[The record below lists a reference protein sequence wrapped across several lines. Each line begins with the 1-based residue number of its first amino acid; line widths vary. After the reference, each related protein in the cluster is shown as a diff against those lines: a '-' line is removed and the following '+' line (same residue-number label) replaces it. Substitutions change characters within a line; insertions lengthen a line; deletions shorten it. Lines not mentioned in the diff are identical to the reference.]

1 MKGETKVKKLIS
13 VILCIAMFVSVLTV
27 GAFAVDEE
35 PTTAV
40 TVTQEEQPP
49 KGEID
54 ELFDENE
61 EEPDEVKF
69 NYFKNLWLAFQSA
82 TMWTAFFPETLIA
95 SLILGIAGPPVA
107 FMTVGYAY
115 LELCRAIGGVP
126 VNDEFCLTFK
136 DGWNEIKRFL
146 SHKFLTEG

>member
-1 MKGETKVKKLIS
+1 MMKKVIS
-13 VILCIAMFVSVLTV
+13 IILCIATLVAMLTV
-27 GAFAVDEE
+27 GVFAVDEE
-35 PTTAV
+35 PTTTV

-49 KGEID
+49 EGEID
-54 ELFDENE
+54 ESFDEDE
-61 EEPDEVKF
+61 EEPEEKF

-82 TMWTAFFPETLIA
+82 TMWTVFFPETLIA
-95 SLILGIAGPPVA
+95 TLILGIAGPPVA

>member
-1 MKGETKVKKLIS
+1 MMKKVIS
-13 VILCIAMFVSVLTV
+13 IILCIATLVAMLTV
-27 GAFAVDEE
+27 GVFAVDEE

-40 TVTQEEQPP
+40 TATQEEQPP

-61 EEPDEVKF
+61 EEPDEEKF

-107 FMTVGYAY
+107 FMTVDMRTSSFAEQSAEFPSMMNSASPSRTAGTKSNDFY
-115 LELCRAIGGVP
+115 LT
-126 VNDEFCLTFK
+126 NF
-136 DGWNEIKRFL
+136 
-146 SHKFLTEG
+146 

>member
-1 MKGETKVKKLIS
+1 MMKKVIS
-13 VILCIAMFVSVLTV
+13 IILCIATLVAMLTV
-27 GAFAVDEE
+27 GVFAVDEE
-35 PTTAV
+35 PTTTV
-40 TVTQEEQPP
+40 TVTQEERPP
-49 KGEID
+49 EGEID
-54 ELFDENE
+54 GQYDEDE
-61 EEPDEVKF
+61 EEPEEKF

-82 TMWTAFFPETLIA
+82 TMWTVFFPETLIA

>member
-1 MKGETKVKKLIS
+1 MMKKVIS
-13 VILCIAMFVSVLTV
+13 IILCIATLVAMLTV
-27 GAFAVDEE
+27 GVFAVDEE

-40 TVTQEEQPP
+40 TFTQEEQPP
-49 KGEID
+49 EGEID
-54 ELFDENE
+54 GRYDEDE
-61 EEPDEVKF
+61 EEPEEKF

-82 TMWTAFFPETLIA
+82 TMWTVFFPETLIA
-95 SLILGIAGPPVA
+95 TLILGIAGPPVA

-115 LELCRAIGGVP
+115 LELFRAIGGVP

-146 SHKFLTEG
+146 SHKFFTEG

>member
-1 MKGETKVKKLIS
+1 MMKKVIS
-13 VILCIAMFVSVLTV
+13 IILCIATLVAMLTV
-27 GAFAVDEE
+27 GVFAVDEE
-35 PTTAV
+35 PTKTV
-40 TVTQEEQPP
+40 TVTQEKQPP
-49 KGEID
+49 EGEID
-54 ELFDENE
+54 GQYDEDE
-61 EEPDEVKF
+61 EELEEKF

-82 TMWTAFFPETLIA
+82 TMGTVFFPETLIA

>member
-1 MKGETKVKKLIS
+1 MMKKVIS
-13 VILCIAMFVSVLTV
+13 IILCIATLVAMLTV
-27 GAFAVDEE
+27 GVVAVDEE
-35 PTTAV
+35 PTTTV

-49 KGEID
+49 EGEID
-54 ELFDENE
+54 GQYE
-61 EEPDEVKF
+61 EEPEEKF

-82 TMWTAFFPETLIA
+82 TMWTVFFPETLIA

-107 FMTVGYAY
+107 FMMVGYAY

>member
-1 MKGETKVKKLIS
+1 MMKKVIS
-13 VILCIAMFVSVLTV
+13 IILCIATLVAMLTV
-27 GAFAVDEE
+27 GVLAVDEE
-35 PTTAV
+35 PTTTV

-49 KGEID
+49 EGEID
-54 ELFDENE
+54 GRYDEDE
-61 EEPDEVKF
+61 EEPEEKF

-82 TMWTAFFPETLIA
+82 TMWTVFFPETLIA
-95 SLILGIAGPPVA
+95 TLILGIAGPPVA

-115 LELCRAIGGVP
+115 LELCRAIGGIP

>member
-1 MKGETKVKKLIS
+1 MMKKVIS
-13 VILCIAMFVSVLTV
+13 IILCIATLVAMLTV
-27 GAFAVDEE
+27 GVVAVDEE
-35 PTTAV
+35 PTTTV

-49 KGEID
+49 EGEID
-54 ELFDENE
+54 GQYDEDEKEPE
-61 EEPDEVKF
+61 EKF

-82 TMWTAFFPETLIA
+82 TMWTVFFPETLIA
-95 SLILGIAGPPVA
+95 TLILGIAGPPVA

-115 LELCRAIGGVP
+115 IELCRAIGGVP

>member
-1 MKGETKVKKLIS
+1 MMKKVIS
-13 VILCIAMFVSVLTV
+13 IILCITTLVAMFTV
-27 GAFAVDEE
+27 GVFAVDEE
-35 PTTAV
+35 PTTTV
-40 TVTQEEQPP
+40 TVMQEEQPP
-49 KGEID
+49 EGEID
-54 ELFDENE
+54 GQYDEDE
-61 EEPDEVKF
+61 EEPEEKF

-82 TMWTAFFPETLIA
+82 TMWTVFFPETLIA
-95 SLILGIAGPPVA
+95 TLILGIAGPPVA

>member
-1 MKGETKVKKLIS
+1 MMKKVIS
-13 VILCIAMFVSVLTV
+13 IILCITTLVAMFTV
-27 GAFAVDEE
+27 GVFAVDEE
-35 PTTAV
+35 PTTTV
-40 TVTQEEQPP
+40 TVMQEEQPP
-49 KGEID
+49 EGEID
-54 ELFDENE
+54 GQYDEDE
-61 EEPDEVKF
+61 EEPEEKF

-82 TMWTAFFPETLIA
+82 TMWTVFFPETLIA
-95 SLILGIAGPPVA
+95 TLILGIAGPLVA

>member
-1 MKGETKVKKLIS
+1 MMKKVIS
-13 VILCIAMFVSVLTV
+13 IILCIATLVAMLTV
-27 GAFAVDEE
+27 GVLAVDEE
-35 PTTAV
+35 PTTTV

-49 KGEID
+49 EGEID
-54 ELFDENE
+54 GRYDEDE
-61 EEPDEVKF
+61 EEPEEKF

-95 SLILGIAGPPVA
+95 TLILGIAGPPVA

-115 LELCRAIGGVP
+115 LELFRAIGGVP

-146 SHKFLTEG
+146 SHKFFTEG

>member
-1 MKGETKVKKLIS
+1 MMKKVIS
-13 VILCIAMFVSVLTV
+13 IILCIATLVAMLTIGV
-27 GAFAVDEE
+27 FAVDEE
-35 PTTAV
+35 PTTTV

-49 KGEID
+49 EGEID
-54 ELFDENE
+54 GQYDEDE
-61 EEPDEVKF
+61 EEPEEKF

-82 TMWTAFFPETLIA
+82 TMWTVFFPETLIA
-95 SLILGIAGPPVA
+95 SLILGIAGPPAA

-115 LELCRAIGGVP
+115 LELCRAIGGIP
-126 VNDEFCLTFK
+126 VNDEFYLTFK

>member
-1 MKGETKVKKLIS
+1 MMKKVIS
-13 VILCIAMFVSVLTV
+13 IILCIATLVAMLTV
-27 GAFAVDEE
+27 GVFAVDEE
-35 PTTAV
+35 PTKTV
-40 TVTQEEQPP
+40 TVTQEKQPP
-49 KGEID
+49 EGEID
-54 ELFDENE
+54 GQYDEDE
-61 EEPDEVKF
+61 EEPEEKL

-82 TMWTAFFPETLIA
+82 TMWTVFFPETLIA